1 MNSAPSI
8 SVIMSVHNTRRH
20 LDEAVESILQQTFDD
35 FEFLIVDD
43 GSTDGSSER
52 LAQYAAQDQRVRII
66 PNDTNIGLTKSL
78 NVAIHQSRGALVAR
92 QDADDISEPNRF
104 AQQIK
109 AFEEDAGLLALGTFY
124 KTINEDGQVVRSIKV
139 PTASHEIAWQLLF
152 HNAFC
157 HSSMMFRREG
167 LGDTPVLYDEDF
179 QYSQDYELWSR
190 LIEKGTV
197 SNLPETLVRYRIN
210 THSISGRLRPQQQ
223 KFANKV
229 SARNIARLDPT
240 LNMSED
246 DLLHLRGVFQHGIR
260 SLFGRDDFV
269 AARNLLRIWE
279 KFLHTTSTPQKNKT
293 VWRNFWRRLGNRPI
307 GRVSQNMA
315 MRALSH
321 QLKATS

>member
-1 MNSAPSI
+1 MSNVPRI

-52 LAQYAAQDQRVRII
+52 LAYYAAQDQRIRII
-66 PNDTNIGLTKSL
+66 LNATNIGLTKSL
-78 NVAIHQSRGALVAR
+78 NVAIHQSRGTLIAR
-92 QDADDISEPNRF
+92 QDADDISEPDRF
-104 AQQIK
+104 ALQIK
-109 AFEEDAGLLALGTFY
+109 AFEEDKGLLALGTFY
-124 KTINEDGQVVRSIKV
+124 KTVDEEGQVVRSVKV
-139 PTASHEIAWQLLF
+139 PTAPHEIAWQLLF

-157 HSSMMFRREG
+157 HSSMVFRKEDFEG
-167 LGDTPVLYDEDF
+167 DLVLYDESF

-190 LIEKGTV
+190 LIKMGTV
-197 SNLPETLVRYRIN
+197 SNLPESLVRYRIN
-210 THSISGRLRPQQQ
+210 AHSISGRLRPQQQ
-223 KFANKV
+223 EFANKV
-229 SARNIARLDPT
+229 SAQNIAQIAPSLKISDA
-240 LNMSED
+240 

-260 SLFGRDDFV
+260 TLFGRDDFV

-279 KFLHTTSTPQKNKT
+279 QFLHTTTTPQKNKS
-293 VWRNFWRRLGNRPI
+293 VWQNFWRRLGNRPI

-321 QLKATS
+321 QLKAAR